1 MTGKPCWCIQ
11 TFLRG
16 KLKPKNIDV
25 LECSRLREAV
35 EARQEDTTEGLRYH
49 ATIPLYFRNQPLGIM
64 NVTSPTWR
72 RLSAEELE
80 LLSTV
85 AYQTGIAIERA
96 RLAESEKRAARADE
110 RTRIAREIHDTL
122 AQGLTAIGLQIEGAI
137 NTLDTDS
144 GRARQRLER
153 ALALSRDSLEEARRS
168 VLDLRAEPL
177 AVPLPEA
184 IAALGR
190 RLTADSGV
198 RVHVTSHDI
207 PDLDLRTETELYR
220 IAQEALTNVYLHS
233 GAADVE
239 VTLQVRRAHLQLKVR
254 DDGRGFAAGVERD
267 RYGILG
273 MRERARLLGG
283 TLKIRTAPGRGTVI
297 SVRVPLTAE
306 PA

>member
-1 MTGKPCWCIQ
+1 
-11 TFLRG
+11 
-16 KLKPKNIDV
+16 
-25 LECSRLREAV
+25 
-35 EARQEDTTEGLRYH
+35 
-49 ATIPLYFRNQPLGIM
+49 
-64 NVTSPTWR
+64 
-72 RLSAEELE
+72 
-80 LLSTV
+80 
-85 AYQTGIAIERA
+85 
-96 RLAESEKRAARADE
+96 
-110 RTRIAREIHDTL
+110 
-122 AQGLTAIGLQIEGAI
+122 
-137 NTLDTDS
+137 
-144 GRARQRLER
+144 
-153 ALALSRDSLEEARRS
+153 